1 MNYTEKIIDM
11 VKQMENKNFLGIIY
25 YFTKT
30 MYEKEKWG

>member
-11 VKQMENKNFLGIIY
+11 VRQMKNNNFLEIIY

-30 MYEKEKWG
+30 MYEKEKLG